1 MTLTM
6 ADGSI
11 ILSPLAQ
18 VWITFGKY
26 QIHHVVAVAEE
37 APEEVL
43 LGLDTGFFDLDT
55 DFLDCVYLLQLAM
68 DNNSETMSMVNE

>member
-6 ADGSI
+6 ADGTT

-18 VWITFGKY
+18 VCVTFGNY
-26 QIHHVVAVAEE
+26 QIHHVVAVAVE

-43 LGLDTGFFDLDT
+43 LGLEIG
-55 DFLDCVYLLQLAM
+55 FLDISY
-68 DNNSETMSMVNE
+68 S